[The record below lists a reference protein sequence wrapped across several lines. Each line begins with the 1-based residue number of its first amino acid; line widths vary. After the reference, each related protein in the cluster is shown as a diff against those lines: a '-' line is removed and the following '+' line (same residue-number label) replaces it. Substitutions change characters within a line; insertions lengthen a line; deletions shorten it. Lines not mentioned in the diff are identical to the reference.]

1 MKTNKLKL
9 ATLVVAILVMAG
21 CQKQG
26 HYKFCKT
33 AGYNGYDT
41 YVHKGKCYYATG
53 GISFGGY
60 KEVPDEYC
68 PNCM

>member
-9 ATLVVAILVMAG
+9 ATLFVAILVMAG

-26 HYKFCKT
+26 TYTFCKEN
-33 AGYNGYDT
+33 GYNGYNT
-41 YVHKGKCYYATG
+41 YTHKGKCYYSTG
-53 GISFGGY
+53 GISYGAF

-68 PNCM
+68 PNCL